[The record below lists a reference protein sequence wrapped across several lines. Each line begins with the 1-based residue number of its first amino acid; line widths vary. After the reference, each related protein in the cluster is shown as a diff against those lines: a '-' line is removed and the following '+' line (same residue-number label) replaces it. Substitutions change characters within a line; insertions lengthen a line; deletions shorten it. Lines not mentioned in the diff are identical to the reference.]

1 MRILMVCL
9 GNICRSPM
17 ADGHLRK
24 KVKDLNLDVYV
35 DSAGTSK
42 LHKGEAPDYRMIA
55 TAAKFGTPIDDLR
68 ARQFIVNDFD
78 DFNLIY
84 CMDSSNLKNVL
95 SLARNNED
103 RQKVLLLLNELK
115 PNADLEVPDPYY
127 GSMADFEAVY
137 ELLDKATDCVI
148 EKIKD
153 GKIR

>member
-17 ADGHLRK
+17 ADGLLRK
-24 KVKDLNLDVYV
+24 KVKQLNLDDYV

-42 LHKGEAPDYRMIA
+42 LHEGEAPDFRMIA
-55 TAAKFGTPIDDLR
+55 TATKFGTPIDDLR
-68 ARQFIVNDFD
+68 ARQFTVNDFD
-78 DFNLIY
+78 EFDFIY

-103 RQKVLLLLNELK
+103 RQKVRLLFNELK
-115 PNADLEVPDPYY
+115 PNADLAVPDPYY
-127 GSMADFEAVY
+127 GSIDDFETVY
-137 ELLDKATDCVI
+137 QLLDMATDCVI
-148 EKIKD
+148 EKIKN